1 MLAHLYCAESLIMLN
16 RCGEARAY
24 LEPKFI
30 IELKEDDFIHRGS
43 PDWNINS
50 LNAAQSILE
59 YNLCVLLVLQGD
71 TEVAKAIINRC
82 THPIVFTHLKM
93 LKIFM
98 ELKAG
103 NYETCRF
110 MIRIDT
116 PQFTWYRCESHV
128 TSNELKSNKE
138 IYSKRRR
145 KKKKTNCVRIFWRH
159 RTSCCSWI
167 AHIFDPGQ
175 ICFLGKKIWK

>member
-24 LEPKFI
+24 LEPRFI
-30 IELKEDDFIHRGS
+30 TELKEDDFIHRGS

-59 YNLCVLLVLQGD
+59 YNLCVLLVLQGE

-103 NYETCRF
+103 NFETCRF

-116 PQFTWYRCESHV
+116 PQYT
-128 TSNELKSNKE
+128 
-138 IYSKRRR
+138 
-145 KKKKTNCVRIFWRH
+145 
-159 RTSCCSWI
+159 
-167 AHIFDPGQ
+167 
-175 ICFLGKKIWK
+175 